1 MGLAKK
7 VLSGAKKTGKFLT
20 KEMTEQELKDGS
32 IYERLAGRKLN
43 KKGVAALTLGTMGV
57 STVDA
62 ALNDGMGKYRK
73 LGDISVGENLDRL
86 VSYDGSGFI
95 NNLSNVS
102 QGDIGI
108 ETDIVKHAFTN
119 PNQSGVGGDIVFALH
134 NMREG

>member
-1 MGLAKK
+1 MGLSKK
-7 VLSGAKKTGKFLT
+7 ILSGAKKAGKFFT
-20 KEMTEQELKDGS
+20 ADMTEKQILDGS
-32 IYERLAGRKLN
+32 IYERISGKKLN
-43 KKGVAALTLGTMGV
+43 KKGVAALTAGTIGV
-57 STVDA
+57 STISA
-62 ALNDGMGKYRK
+62 ASNEGAGKFKK

-108 ETDIVKHAFTN
+108 ETDIVKKAFN
-119 PNQSGVGGDIVFALH
+119 NANQAGVSGDIVFALH